1 MRPMAFIRQSQAA
14 SAFCIA
20 VLAINLRHASAS
32 AQFQGS
38 TRVLTAIIPVAEAPA
53 PAGTLFEP
61 SSVAYARRAQ
71 SIKTDLK
78 LNQTF
83 FANLSTTPT
92 PAIQKVS
99 NGTFFIKPVVEA
111 GGSKIESANTDG
123 ELV

>member
-1 MRPMAFIRQSQAA
+1 MALTTPSQATLA
-14 SAFCIA
+14 LIVA
-20 VLAINLRHASAS
+20 VLAINLGHASAS
-32 AQFQGS
+32 AQSRAS
-38 TRVLTAIIPVAEAPA
+38 TRVLAATTPVAEAPA

-61 SSVAYARRAQ
+61 SSAAYARRAQ

-83 FANLSTTPT
+83 FANLSATPT
-92 PAIQKVS
+92 PAIQKVA
-99 NGTFFIKPVVEA
+99 NGTFTIKPVVEA